1 MDSSNEPRN
10 FHSDMQ
16 HAVRDTMRLHWQLFL
31 VQGTIM
37 LILGALDIIWI
48 LPQISTLA
56 IDIYVGRLF
65 LLNGSVGILAMF
77 LTRDVQTFVWML
89 LTAAPSFFLGI
100 MLVWH
105 PGEGAASLTV
115 LLTAFFVA
123 EGVVRIVASLSYQDV
138 FSNQWGWVLASG
150 ITDMILA
157 GIIISGWP
165 DTATWALGLSV
176 GVNLLMSGAAITM
189 VTLAEGREVHK
200 I

>member
-1 MDSSNEPRN
+1 
-10 FHSDMQ
+10 
-16 HAVRDTMRLHWQLFL
+16 MRLHWQLFL

-65 LLNGSVGILAMF
+65 LLNGSVGILVMF